1 MGIVMV
7 MVGVGVLV
15 ICRLKQKLDVP
26 PLATLP
32 TRPPAAQ
39 LTKLT
44 RGTWTSKRQLVVPTK
59 RPRRRRVASCD
70 KNRCAKPSVLSAQ
83 CINDSNASKKMCGSS
98 FFALLSFSLC
108 LFDVGLDF

>member
-1 MGIVMV
+1 MGLAIQTTS
-7 MVGVGVLV
+7 GVE
-15 ICRLKQKLDVP
+15 VP

-83 CINDSNASKKMCGSS
+83 YINASKKMCGS

-108 LFDVGLDF
+108 LFDVGLDFSLEAK